1 MKTTG
6 FFDRKMVTLLLFMAL
21 LLGGMIGFGP
31 KETLD
36 MKYFYT
42 GDQARALLKS
52 FSESQSQLYFVNE
65 LFDLVFIST
74 YTMALVIA
82 MKRLF
87 PGYKLTAWLSF
98 APGAF
103 DLIET
108 GTVIYAL
115 KTPGSQQYFD
125 WLGFATCLK
134 WTTGAIAVAALLWGA
149 RFSGSRSSAPARET
163 R

>member
-1 MKTTG
+1 MKTSK
-6 FFDRKMVTLLLFMAL
+6 FFDRKMSALLLFMAL
-21 LLGGMIGFGP
+21 ILAGMIGFGP

-42 GDQARALLKS
+42 GDQARALLRS

-65 LFDLVFIST
+65 LFDLVFIGT
-74 YTMALVIA
+74 YTTALVIA

-87 PGYKLTAWLSF
+87 PGHKLTAWLSV

-103 DLIET
+103 DLVET
-108 GTVIYAL
+108 GTIIYAL

-149 RFSGSRSSAPARET
+149 RLSGLRSSARAREP